1 MQNNFQDKTYEN
13 FGTDLSINNFVTK
26 FDYLNENNATQ
37 NSYILNETSYKI
49 DEANKLSF
57 STRQNK
63 KTDLV
68 EYYNLMYQYKN
79 DCLAASVEYNKEY
92 YNDRDIK
99 PDESIFFKLTIVPF
113 GKTSTP
119 NLIN

>member
-1 MQNNFQDKTYEN
+1 M
-13 FGTDLSINNFVTK
+13 
-26 FDYLNENNATQ
+26 
-37 NSYILNETSYKI
+37 LNETSYNI
-49 DEANKLSF
+49 DESNKLSF

-68 EYYNLMYQYKN
+68 EYYNLMYEYKN

-92 YNDRDIK
+92 YSDRDVK

>member
-1 MQNNFQDKTYEN
+1 M
-13 FGTDLSINNFVTK
+13 
-26 FDYLNENNATQ
+26 
-37 NSYILNETSYKI
+37 
-49 DEANKLSF
+49 
-57 STRQNK
+57 
-63 KTDLV
+63 V
-68 EYYNLMYQYKN
+68 EYYNLMYEYKN

-92 YNDRDIK
+92 YSDRDVK